1 MPYIT
6 TSEIALKGD
15 VATYGFASLRYNVV
29 MTAESAGTVT
39 RTERN
44 NLIMQNLQVAVALR
58 RAQVVNQEIGYI
70 QRCSNNRQDALAELG
85 KCLAEVAHKEADC
98 EKITDET
105 TIPSWVCTDLQRY
118 VAPHINIGSK
128 LPNYA
133 TQTKYTGG
141 DLQIMMQYIQ
151 IATETISNDLDQ
163 DSVRLQSIFSK
174 ANDAYELA
182 SKLMKKFTQSNQSN
196 VKTIAQ

>member
-1 MPYIT
+1 MSYIT
-6 TSEIALKGD
+6 TSEVTMRGD
-15 VATYGFASLRYNVV
+15 VATYGFSSYRYNVV
-29 MTAESAGTVT
+29 MTAESAGSVKRVEYT
-39 RTERN
+39 
-44 NLIMQNLQVAVALR
+44 NLIAQSLQVSVALR
-58 RAQVVNQEIGYI
+58 RAQVINQEISYI
-70 QRCSNNRQDALAELG
+70 QRCATNRQSALAELG

-105 TIPSWVCTDLQRY
+105 TIPSWVCSDLVRY
-118 VAPHINIGSK
+118 VATHINIGSK

-182 SKLMKKFTQSNQSN
+182 SKLMKKFSQATESN
-196 VKTIAQ
+196 VSTIAQ

>member
-1 MPYIT
+1 MSYIT
-6 TSEIALKGD
+6 TSQVTLKGD
-15 VATYGFASLRYNVV
+15 VATYGFSSYRYNVV
-29 MTAESAGTVT
+29 MSAESAGSVTVQSFS
-39 RTERN
+39 
-44 NLIMQNLQVAVALR
+44 NLIIQNLQVAVALR
-58 RAQVVNQEIGYI
+58 RAQVVNQEISYI
-70 QRCSNNRQDALAELG
+70 QQCSMNRQDALAELG

-105 TIPSWVCTDLQRY
+105 TIPSWVCDDLKRY

-182 SKLMKKFTQSNQSN
+182 SKLMKKFTQSTESN
-196 VKTIAQ
+196 VSTIAQ

>member
-1 MPYIT
+1 MKIIKRSGMEVEFDLSKIT
-6 TSEIALKGD
+6 NAVRK
-15 VATYGFASLRYNVV
+15 ANASVV
-29 MTAESAGTVT
+29 
-39 RTERN
+39 
-44 NLIMQNLQVAVALR
+44 
-58 RAQVVNQEIGYI
+58 
-70 QRCSNNRQDALAELG
+70 
-85 KCLAEVAHKEADC
+85 DC

-105 TIPSWVCTDLQRY
+105 TIPSWVCSDLVRY

-182 SKLMKKFTQSNQSN
+182 SKLMKKFSQATESN
-196 VKTIAQ
+196 VSTIAQ